1 MGLSFPAFCQ
11 SFGVGKPYAL
21 GSPRR
26 HRSRVVSTFVSLWK
40 CTLILDLAS
49 QRLSLHFRSNPY
61 LVKHLVKSE
70 NTGKEVLETSRN
82 QTQNVDMFIRK
93 VREPNHERWFTDDLL
108 VNYSSSLRFIP
119 QLWLSRD
126 LSTVSPNRSTPEK
139 ARPSIKL
146 RASHKKWGLG

>member
-93 VREPNHERWFTDDLL
+93 VREPNQERWFTDDLL
-108 VNYSSSLRFIP
+108 VNYSSSLRFIHSFDY
-119 QLWLSRD
+119 LE
-126 LSTVSPNRSTPEK
+126 T
-139 ARPSIKL
+139 
-146 RASHKKWGLG
+146 